1 MHQQFQLF
9 SGNNDDDIEF
19 FPLVPLEEDDNGKS
33 IADENYGEV
42 LPILPLRNTVL
53 FPGVVM
59 PLSVGRDKS
68 VRAIKEANNKNKFIG
83 VLAQKT
89 ADDDD
94 PELKDL
100 YKVGTIAKIVKML
113 KMPDG
118 STTIIIQGRTRFKVS
133 EYLTSEPHI
142 TARIAT
148 YEVQSEA
155 DENDRFFKAL
165 MASIKDITT
174 QIVNMSPNIPPEA
187 GVVLRNI
194 DSPAFL
200 LNFVSSNLNIE
211 ASEKQALLEISD
223 LKERATKTLEYLYAE
238 LQIAELKD
246 EIQSK
251 ARNDM
256 DKQQREYF
264 LNQQIKTIQEELG
277 DSTAQE
283 MNDFEKRAAKK
294 KWSKEVKTVFDK
306 ELHRLQRINPMMPDH
321 GVAMNYIELMLDLPW
336 NEFSTDRL
344 DLKRA
349 QAVLDKEHYGLDK
362 VKNRIL
368 EYLAVLKLKGDMK
381 SPILCFVGPPGVGK
395 TSLGKSI
402 AHAMKRKYVRMS
414 LGGLRDEAEI
424 RGHRRTYIGAM
435 PGRIIQLLKKVQ
447 TSNPVFILDEIEK
460 VGADFRGDPASA
472 LLEVLDPEQ
481 NSTFHDNYLDVEYDL
496 SNVMFI
502 ATANSL
508 NGMHPAL
515 LDRME
520 IIQISG
526 YSAEEKIE
534 IAKTHL
540 VPQQRQAHGLT
551 AKHIT
556 LSPKILRKVI
566 DEYTRES
573 GVRSLDR
580 RIATLM
586 RAVAKSVALEEPY
599 NPRLSEADVTRILGV
614 KRHDSEMYSDEN
626 PAGVA
631 IGLAWTESGGDI
643 LFIETSLSQGKGNL
657 TLTGNLGDVMK
668 ESATTALSYLK
679 AHATDLGIDNARF
692 EQTNF
697 HIHVPEGAIPK
708 DGPSAGVTM
717 LSALA
722 SALTGRKIRPY
733 IAMTGEITLRGK
745 VLPVGGIKEKVL
757 AARRAGLKEV
767 VLCHSNRKDVEE
779 INPLFISDLQFTYVK
794 TMSEMLGKTLAH

>member
-1 MHQQFQLF
+1 M
-9 SGNNDDDIEF
+9 SF

-794 TMSEMLGKTLAH
+794 TMSEMLDKTLAH

>member
-1 MHQQFQLF
+1 MHQHFQLF

-19 FPLVPLEEDDNGKS
+19 FPLVPLEEDDNDKS
-33 IADENYGEV
+33 NANEDYGEV

-89 ADDDD
+89 AADDD
-94 PELKDL
+94 PELNDL

-238 LQIAELKD
+238 LQITELKD

-294 KWSKEVKTVFDK
+294 KWSKEVKAVFDK

-321 GVAMNYIELMLDLPW
+321 GVAMSYIELMLDLPW

-599 NPRLSEADVTRILGV
+599 NPRLSEADVTRILGI
-614 KRHDSEMYSDEN
+614 KRHDIEIYSDEN

-794 TMSEMLGKTLAH
+794 TMNEMLGKTLAD